1 MVLTS
6 LYMAMLASAWYTGDY
21 TIRPSSVANVTSSF
35 TSWVF
40 TLSIWVAG
48 AVFLYVILVPFIN
61 TSRSY

>member
-6 LYMAMLASAWYTGDY
+6 LYMAMLDSAWYTGDY